1 MLILKIVTYGNKDN
15 EAILLLHPMFTSAA
29 FFDFALDQLKGYYL
43 IVPTYSGHYEETTY
57 LSMEE
62 EEHTIDEFLKENGI
76 SRLKAL
82 IGFSLGGNIGFH
94 YFCKNQEKVE
104 QVIIDSAPI
113 FKFPSDVKYF
123 FFRKY
128 KKCLLNIKAH
138 PENTVEELDKCFHG
152 MGEAQ
157 QYVAP
162 SVTIESLRNLIE
174 SCYNLETPK
183 LSILSQKKITF
194 VYGTKDIARL
204 CLPRIRKYK
213 NSRFVEIDLMGH
225 CGYFREDAEEYVKNL
240 IE

>member
-1 MLILKIVTYGNKDN
+1 M
-15 EAILLLHPMFTSAA
+15 
-29 FFDFALDQLKGYYL
+29 
-43 IVPTYSGHYEETTY
+43 
-57 LSMEE
+57 
-62 EEHTIDEFLKENGI
+62 
-76 SRLKAL
+76 
-82 IGFSLGGNIGFH
+82 
-94 YFCKNQEKVE
+94 
-104 QVIIDSAPI
+104 
-113 FKFPSDVKYF
+113 
-123 FFRKY
+123 
-128 KKCLLNIKAH
+128 
-138 PENTVEELDKCFHG
+138 DKCFHG